1 MIYLLAA
8 ALILVAAHRIRAY
21 LRETEDR
28 EFAQRMARRYS
39 SSEMP
44 ESLNRWT
51 KKARRKGTTT
61 AYSRVIVG

>member
-1 MIYLLAA
+1 MMYLLAA
-8 ALILVAAHRIRAY
+8 AMLLVVAHRIRIY
-21 LRETEDR
+21 LREAEDR
-28 EFAQRMARRYS
+28 EFARRMSRRYS